1 MSGEEQK
8 HPDVDI
14 EKLDAVDLAN
24 NYGTMIDGD
33 PITMKPV
40 STVENMDPVTGD
52 FIRPITLKPPG
63 EEEEEKEEKNEDDKN
78 TRKKNKDRQRKI
90 SKQSTKEFVRQVS
103 VGYRFTT

>member
-24 NYGTMIDGD
+24 NYGTMIDED

-40 STVENMDPVTGD
+40 STLENMDPETGD
-52 FIRPITLKPPG
+52 FIRPTTLKPP
-63 EEEEEKEEKNEDDKN
+63 EENEKEDEDKSSS
-78 TRKKNKDRQRKI
+78 KKNRDRQRKI
-90 SKQSTKEFVRQVS
+90 SKQSTKEFVRQVIT
-103 VGYRFTT
+103 VYCL